1 MKNNFLK
8 SIFLLA
14 LSTSALT
21 SCVGDDDYVIP
32 TLNVPLFSEGFE
44 TNWND
49 WTKISVT
56 GAQEWRLDTQF
67 GNPGSCAVMSGFASG
82 SNNVNEDWLISP
94 EIDLSS
100 VEGAMLTFQTASRFS
115 GNPLEIKIST
125 DYTTGNPNAATWTNF
140 SATLDTNTAAYDWT
154 NSGDIDISTFV
165 GGNVRIAFRYTSTSS
180 ASTTWEVDNILIL
193 KN

>member
-1 MKNNFLK
+1 MKIKFLK
-8 SIFLLA
+8 TMFLLA

-125 DYTTGNPNAATWTNF
+125 DYTTGNPNAATWTNL
-140 SATLDTNTAAYDWT
+140 SATLDTNTAAYVWT
-154 NSGDIDISTFV
+154 NSGNIDISSFV

>member
-1 MKNNFLK
+1 MKIKFLK
-8 SIFLLA
+8 TMFLLV

-115 GNPLEIKIST
+115 GNP
-125 DYTTGNPNAATWTNF
+125 
-140 SATLDTNTAAYDWT
+140 
-154 NSGDIDISTFV
+154 
-165 GGNVRIAFRYTSTSS
+165 
-180 ASTTWEVDNILIL
+180 
-193 KN
+193 